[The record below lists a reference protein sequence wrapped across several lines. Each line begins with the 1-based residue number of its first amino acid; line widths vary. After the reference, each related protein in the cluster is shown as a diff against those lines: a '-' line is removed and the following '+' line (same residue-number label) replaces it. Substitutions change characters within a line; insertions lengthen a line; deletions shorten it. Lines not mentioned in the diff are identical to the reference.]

1 MIFDPNGPPAQKRWS
16 DRFFFSTMPD
26 PHKIANLY
34 FFPPIL
40 VQRNDLKYLNEKNS
54 TYRKDASYIIKK
66 YNELR
71 NCSH

>member
-1 MIFDPNGPPAQKRWS
+1 
-16 DRFFFSTMPD
+16 MPD

-66 YNELR
+66 I
-71 NCSH
+71 